1 MIKEENIPE
10 DWKLKSLSEICYI
23 NPRKSEIKDLPD
35 EEKVTFLSMDSVN
48 DDGKITKKE
57 IKSLNEVYNGYT
69 YFKKNDV
76 LFAKITPCMENGK
89 GAIADIDTEIGFGST
104 EFHILRSN
112 EDIIPEWIHCFLS
125 LKSIRKIAEA
135 KMTGSA
141 GQKRVPNKFFDYI
154 KIPLPPIE
162 IQQKIVHILDNAE
175 KLKEWRLKA
184 DELTNEYLKSL
195 FMDMFGDPRDNSKS
209 WDIVNFNKIAKIE
222 KTSVNPDKM
231 VENSNYIGLEHIE
244 SETGC
249 ILNIMTV
256 QDAGLKSN
264 KYVFDE
270 ECVLYGKLRPY
281 LNKVALPNFKG
292 VSSTDILPIKSIE
305 GISNKYFIK
314 FLLSHPYYIK
324 KSTEMSTGANLP
336 RISSKAIEK
345 FKVYSPPLKL
355 QNQFAEIVKN
365 VETLKNY
372 QKQSKVQIDNLF
384 NNLMQNAFK
393 GELTC

>member
-1 MIKEENIPE
+1 MIKEEDLPE
-10 DWKLKSLSEICYI
+10 EWKIKSLSEVCDI

-35 EEKVTFLSMDSVN
+35 EETVTFLSMDAIN
-48 DDGKITKKE
+48 DDGKIIKME
-57 IKSLNEVYNGYT
+57 IKSLNEVYKGYT
-69 YFKKNDV
+69 YFKKSDV
-76 LFAKITPCMENGK
+76 IFAKITPCMENGK

-104 EFHILRSN
+104 EFYILRCN

-141 GQKRVPNKFFDYI
+141 GQKRVPNKFFNYI

-162 IQQKIVHILDNAE
+162 IQQKIVRILENAE
-175 KLKEWRLKA
+175 KIKEWRLKA
-184 DELTNEYLKSL
+184 DKLTNDYLKSL
-195 FMDMFGDPRDNSKS
+195 FMDMFGGPRDNSKS
-209 WDIVNFNKIAKIE
+209 WDIVNFNEIAKIE
-222 KTSVNPDKM
+222 KTSITPDSM
-231 VENSNYIGLEHIE
+231 FENSNYIGLEHIE

-249 ILNIMTV
+249 ILNIMTAKE
-256 QDAGLKSN
+256 AGLKSN
-264 KYVFDE
+264 KYVFDK

-292 VSSTDILPIKSIE
+292 VCSTDILPIKSIE
-305 GISNKYFIK
+305 GKSNKYFIK

-336 RISSKAIEK
+336 RISFKAIEK
-345 FKVYSPPLKL
+345 FKVYSPPIEL

-384 NNLMQNAFK
+384 KNLMQKAFK

>member
-1 MIKEENIPE
+1 MIKEENVPE
-10 DWKLKSLSEICYI
+10 DWKLKSLSEICDI

-48 DDGKITKKE
+48 DDGKITKME
-57 IKSLNEVYNGYT
+57 IKSLNEVYKGYT

-175 KLKEWRLKA
+175 KLKKWRLKA
-184 DELTNEYLKSL
+184 DKLTNEYLKSL

-222 KTSVNPDKM
+222 KTSINPDKM

-256 QDAGLKSN
+256 QDASLKSN

-305 GISNKYFIK
+305 GKSNKYFIK

-345 FKVYSPPLKL
+345 FNVYSPPLKL

-365 VETLKNY
+365 VEVLKNY

-384 NNLMQNAFK
+384 NNLMQKAFK
-393 GELTC
+393 GELAC